1 MCKKIKKSGCTLLLV
16 QKSILRDAVNDL
28 SLHFLQKLGIAV
40 IRDIERDD
48 IEYICKS
55 LGCRPIAHV
64 DAFTPDKLGAA
75 ALAEESS
82 ISGKGRVVKITGV
95 ANPGKT
101 CSILIRGSNKMVL
114 EEADRSLHDALCVVR
129 SLVKKKFM
137 ICGGGV
143 AEAAVSHRLSTWS
156 NSLTGMEAY
165 CVKAYAEALEVI
177 PYTLAENAGLHPI
190 QIVTELRKRHAAG
203 DIHCGINVKKGKI
216 ADMREANV
224 WQPLLVSISAL
235 KLATETVQM
244 LLKIDDMIGVR

>member
-1 MCKKIKKSGCTLLLV
+1 
-16 QKSILRDAVNDL
+16 
-28 SLHFLQKLGIAV
+28 
-40 IRDIERDD
+40 
-48 IEYICKS
+48 
-55 LGCRPIAHV
+55 
-64 DAFTPDKLGAA
+64 
-75 ALAEESS
+75 
-82 ISGKGRVVKITGV
+82 
-95 ANPGKT
+95 
-101 CSILIRGSNKMVL
+101 
-114 EEADRSLHDALCVVR
+114 
-129 SLVKKKFM
+129 M

-190 QIVTELRKRHAAG
+190 QIVTELRKQHALG
-203 DIHCGINVKKGKI
+203 NNHCGINVKKGLI

-224 WQPLLVSISAL
+224 WQPLLVSISAM